1 MKTTL
6 KNMVAVT
13 LGDAMRDYLNNIS
26 QISNMVDCVMQ
37 SRYESNVYKNIASF
51 ESADIVQSEDV
62 PLGDEKR
69 KMAYLLAEAIGKST
83 SLVGD
88 NLKFAATLV
97 TGWGKFAPSENQ
109 PQELKN
115 ALSTLNNAVKTSPIP
130 PYSRMSDDQRVRV
143 QNVFKDV
150 LALEQTSSI
159 DYITDAIDRYNAGAN
174 YGVLA
179 NRLNVVVEHKHSIK
193 LYDEERFEA
202 LTEDKILLHLI
213 TRFSAFKKVSEQINA
228 NNKLSVD
235 AFTKI
240 MQDSQVT
247 KNMAIH
253 NHIKNLCVNLDFTK
267 PVEDYTNG
275 ESATASYSD
284 VKAYSDKNFIT
295 TLDTNTQNR
304 LNALAEVV
312 AKMTEFKLYD
322 VNVGESTMDAEGVY
336 DIMHL
341 YFEFVEEFA
350 QTLMVFMYVTQIALR
365 NAVLIDEVI
374 SVSKSLVS
382 KIDTL
387 FEKVNETIPED
398 GEVSQESINA
408 AINFVKSK
416 LPISLNQTQVVKQ
429 HSVYGEL
436 KDHFAETMRN
446 IERIRLRGI
455 TTFDEVQMD
464 KFKNEHKSLLKQMF
478 DVDVREL
485 SSEELFNFVTTKCLS
500 DANGL
505 LTNNAF
511 NIRLLTDKT
520 STTTYVNDL
529 ISNAQQ
535 LDKLFALPFAT
546 TGSKTYAIS
555 TQDLEYHLSNLEE
568 DLKSGDAL
576 SIEKS
581 VKAFDYFLTEGSY
594 YTAVDKLTGAGQ
606 NNEFTTVPTIS
617 YKDARGNEYTL
628 GYRRLDRASQDN
640 LFAVFAPTKNALSI
654 HGLNN
659 NEHADSL
666 SNNIVRLHSLNETI
680 NASKS
685 QTVKQLNSIVKR
697 LQKVKPIGVDKTLL
711 TALVEDAESAIN
723 DMLLRERFIK
733 LAYETSV
740 SLNRSSCEFYNK
752 SLLLFTDFLNAV
764 R

>member
-37 SRYESNVYKNIASF
+37 SRYEPNVYKNIASF

-62 PLGDEKR
+62 PLGDEKQ

-88 NLKFAATLV
+88 NLKFASTLV

-150 LALEQTSSI
+150 LALEQTPSI

-179 NRLNVVVEHKHSIK
+179 NKLNVVVEHKHSIK

-202 LTEDKILLHLI
+202 LTEDKVLLHLI

-284 VKAYSDKNFIT
+284 VKVYSDKNFIT

-336 DIMHL
+336 DVMHL

-350 QTLMVFMYVTQIALR
+350 QTLMIFMYVTQIALR

-374 SVSKSLVS
+374 GVSKSLVS
-382 KIDTL
+382 KLDTL

-429 HSVYGEL
+429 HSIYSEL
-436 KDHFAETMRN
+436 KNRFAETMRN

-511 NIRLLTDKT
+511 NIQLLTDKT

-529 ISNAQQ
+529 ISNTQQ

-594 YTAVDKLTGAGQ
+594 YTAVDKLTGTGQ
-606 NNEFTTVPTIS
+606 NNEFTTVPTIP
-617 YKDARGNEYTL
+617 YKDAQGNEYTL

-640 LFAVFAPTKNALSI
+640 LFAVFASTKNSLSI

-711 TALVEDAESAIN
+711 TALVEDVESAIS

>member
-1 MKTTL
+1 
-6 KNMVAVT
+6 MVAVT

-62 PLGDEKR
+62 PLGDEKQ
-69 KMAYLLAEAIGKST
+69 KMTYLLAEAIGKST

-150 LALEQTSSI
+150 LALEQTPSI

-202 LTEDKILLHLI
+202 LTEDKVLLHLI
-213 TRFSAFKKVSEQINA
+213 TRFSAFKKVSEHINA

-374 SVSKSLVS
+374 GVSKSLVS

-436 KDHFAETMRN
+436 KNRFTETMRN

-464 KFKNEHKSLLKQMF
+464 KIKNEHKSLLKQMF

-529 ISNAQQ
+529 ISNTQQ

-594 YTAVDKLTGAGQ
+594 YTAVDKLTGTGQ
-606 NNEFTTVPTIS
+606 NNEFTTVPTIP
-617 YKDARGNEYTL
+617 YKDVQGNEYTL
-628 GYRRLDRASQDN
+628 GYCRLDRASQDN

-666 SNNIVRLHSLNETI
+666 SNNIVRLYNLNETI

-697 LQKVKPIGVDKTLL
+697 LQKIKPIGVDKTLL
-711 TALVEDAESAIN
+711 TVLVEDVESAIN

-733 LAYETSV
+733 LAYDTSV

>member
-1 MKTTL
+1 
-6 KNMVAVT
+6 MVAVT

-26 QISNMVDCVMQ
+26 QISNTVDCVIQ

-62 PLGDEKR
+62 PLGDEKQ

-88 NLKFAATLV
+88 NLKLAATLV

-109 PQELKN
+109 PQDLKN

-150 LALEQTSSI
+150 LALEQTPSI

-179 NRLNVVVEHKHSIK
+179 NKLNVVVEHKHSIK

-202 LTEDKILLHLI
+202 LTEDKVLLHLI

-240 MQDSQVT
+240 MQDSQAT
-247 KNMAIH
+247 KNMTIH

-284 VKAYSDKNFIT
+284 VKVYSDKNFIT

-374 SVSKSLVS
+374 GVSKSLVS

-416 LPISLNQTQVVKQ
+416 LPISLNQTQVAKQ

-436 KDHFAETMRN
+436 KNRFTETMRD

-606 NNEFTTVPTIS
+606 NNEFTTVPTIP

-666 SNNIVRLHSLNETI
+666 SNNIVRLYNLNETI

-697 LQKVKPIGVDKTLL
+697 LQKIKPIGVDKTLL
-711 TALVEDAESAIN
+711 TTLVEDAESAIN

>member
-1 MKTTL
+1 
-6 KNMVAVT
+6 MVAVT

-62 PLGDEKR
+62 PLGDEKQ

-109 PQELKN
+109 PQDLKN

-150 LALEQTSSI
+150 LALEQTPSI

-202 LTEDKILLHLI
+202 LTEDKVLLHLI
-213 TRFSAFKKVSEQINA
+213 TRFSAFKKVSEHINA

-267 PVEDYTNG
+267 PVEDYTNS

-416 LPISLNQTQVVKQ
+416 LPISLNQTQVDKQ

-436 KDHFAETMRN
+436 KNRFTETMRD

-529 ISNAQQ
+529 IFNTQQ

-594 YTAVDKLTGAGQ
+594 YTAVDKLTGTGQ

-617 YKDARGNEYTL
+617 YKDAQGNEYTL

-666 SNNIVRLHSLNETI
+666 SNNIVRLYNLNETI

-697 LQKVKPIGVDKTLL
+697 LQKIKPIGVDKTLL
-711 TALVEDAESAIN
+711 TALVEDVESAIN

>member
-1 MKTTL
+1 
-6 KNMVAVT
+6 MVAVT

-26 QISNMVDCVMQ
+26 QISNTVNCVMQ

-62 PLGDEKR
+62 PLGDEKQ

-88 NLKFAATLV
+88 NLKLAATLV

-109 PQELKN
+109 PQDLKN

-150 LALEQTSSI
+150 LALEQTPSI

-202 LTEDKILLHLI
+202 LTEDKVLLHLI
-213 TRFSAFKKVSEQINA
+213 TRFSAFKKVSEHINA

-247 KNMAIH
+247 KNMTIH

-267 PVEDYTNG
+267 PVEDYTNS
-275 ESATASYSD
+275 ESATASYRD
-284 VKAYSDKNFIT
+284 VKTYSDKNFIT
-295 TLDTNTQNR
+295 TLDANTQNR

-322 VNVGESTMDAEGVY
+322 VNVGESTMDVEGVY
-336 DIMHL
+336 DVIHL

-350 QTLMVFMYVTQIALR
+350 QTLMIFMYVTQIALR

-429 HSVYGEL
+429 QSVYGEL
-436 KDHFAETMRN
+436 KNRFTETMRD

-464 KFKNEHKSLLKQMF
+464 KFKNEHRSLLKQMF

-511 NIRLLTDKT
+511 NIRLLTEKT

-529 ISNAQQ
+529 IFNTQQ

-606 NNEFTTVPTIS
+606 NNEFTTVPTIP
-617 YKDARGNEYTL
+617 YKGVQGNEYTL

-659 NEHADSL
+659 NEHAVSL
-666 SNNIVRLHSLNETI
+666 STNIDRLYNLNETI
-680 NASKS
+680 NTSKS

-697 LQKVKPIGVDKTLL
+697 LQKIKPIGVDKTLL
-711 TALVEDAESAIN
+711 TALVEDAESAIS

-752 SLLLFTDFLNAV
+752 SLLLFTDFLNAA

>member
-26 QISNMVDCVMQ
+26 QISNTVNCVMQ

-51 ESADIVQSEDV
+51 ESADIVQSKDV
-62 PLGDEKR
+62 PLGDEKQ
-69 KMAYLLAEAIGKST
+69 KMAYLLAEAIAKST

-88 NLKFAATLV
+88 NLKFASTLV
-97 TGWGKFAPSENQ
+97 AGWGKFSPSENQ

-115 ALSTLNNAVKTSPIP
+115 ALSTLNSAAKTAPIP

-150 LALEQTSSI
+150 LELEQVPSI
-159 DYITDAIDRYNAGAN
+159 DYISDAIDRYNAGASYSLLTN
-174 YGVLA
+174 K
-179 NRLNVVVEHKHSIK
+179 LNVVVKHKHSIK
-193 LYDEERFEA
+193 LYDEERFAA
-202 LTEDKILLHLI
+202 LTEDKVLLHLI
-213 TRFSAFKKVSEQINA
+213 TRFSAFKEVSEQLNA

-235 AFTKI
+235 AFNKM

-247 KNMAIH
+247 KNMAVH
-253 NHIKNLCVNLDFTK
+253 NHIKNLCVDLEFTK
-267 PVEDYTNG
+267 PVEDYTDA
-275 ESATASYSD
+275 ESATAGYD
-284 VKAYSDKNFIT
+284 VIKTHNNENFIT
-295 TLDTNTQNR
+295 PLDKNTQSR
-304 LNALAEVV
+304 LTALAAVV

-322 VNVGESTMDAEGVY
+322 VNVGLSSMDAKGVY

-365 NAVLIDEVI
+365 NSVIIDDVI
-374 SVSKSLVS
+374 GVSKSLVS

-398 GEVSQESINA
+398 GEVSQESISA

-416 LPISLNQTQVVKQ
+416 LPISLNKAQADKQ
-429 HSVYGEL
+429 QDIYVEL
-436 KDHFAETMRN
+436 KSRFIDTMRN
-446 IERIRLRGI
+446 VERIRLRGI
-455 TTFDEVQMD
+455 STFDEVRMD
-464 KFKNEHKSLLKQMF
+464 KFKKEHKTLMKQMF
-478 DVDVREL
+478 GVDVREL

-505 LTNNAF
+505 LTNNVF

-520 STTTYVNDL
+520 STANYVNDL
-529 ISNAQQ
+529 ISNTTQ

-568 DLKSGDAL
+568 DLKSGDSL
-576 SIEKS
+576 LIEKS
-581 VKAFDYFLTEGSY
+581 VKAFDYFLNEGSY
-594 YTAVDKLTGAGQ
+594 YTAVDKLTDAGQ
-606 NNEFTTVPTIS
+606 NNEFTTVPTVP
-617 YKDARGNEYTL
+617 YKDAEGKEYTL
-628 GYRRLDRASQDN
+628 GYRRLDRASQEK
-640 LFAVFAPTKNALSI
+640 LFAVFAPIDNPLSI

-659 NEHADSL
+659 NEHAESL
-666 SNNIVRLHSLNETI
+666 SISIAHLHSLNETI
-680 NASKS
+680 GASKNH
-685 QTVKQLNSIVKR
+685 TVKQLNSIVKR
-697 LQKVKPIGVDKTLL
+697 LQKVKPIGVDKVLL
-711 TALVEDAESAIN
+711 TALLEDAESAIN
-723 DMLLRERFIK
+723 DMILRERFIK

-752 SLLLFTDFLNAV
+752 SLLLFTDFLNAA

>member
-1 MKTTL
+1 
-6 KNMVAVT
+6 MVAVT

-62 PLGDEKR
+62 PLGDEKQ

-88 NLKFAATLV
+88 NLKLAATLV

-109 PQELKN
+109 PQDLKN

-150 LALEQTSSI
+150 LALEQTPSI

-179 NRLNVVVEHKHSIK
+179 NKLNVVVEHKHSIK

-202 LTEDKILLHLI
+202 LTEDKVLLHLI
-213 TRFSAFKKVSEQINA
+213 TRFSAFKKVSEHINA

-240 MQDSQVT
+240 MQDSQVN

-429 HSVYGEL
+429 QSVYGEL
-436 KDHFAETMRN
+436 KDRFAETMSN

-594 YTAVDKLTGAGQ
+594 YTAVDKLTGTGQ
-606 NNEFTTVPTIS
+606 NNEFTTVPTIP
-617 YKDARGNEYTL
+617 YKDVQGNEYTL

-666 SNNIVRLHSLNETI
+666 SNNIARLYSLNETI

-685 QTVKQLNSIVKR
+685 QTVKQLNSVVKR
-697 LQKVKPIGVDKTLL
+697 LQKIKPIGVDKTLL
-711 TALVEDAESAIN
+711 TALVEDVESAIS

>member
-1 MKTTL
+1 
-6 KNMVAVT
+6 MVAVT

-26 QISNMVDCVMQ
+26 QISNTVKCVMQ
-37 SRYESNVYKNIASF
+37 SRYESNIYKNIASF

-62 PLGDEKR
+62 PLGDEKQ

-88 NLKFAATLV
+88 NLKLASTLI

-115 ALSTLNNAVKTSPIP
+115 TLSTLNNAVKTSPIP

-150 LALEQTSSI
+150 LALEQTPSI

-174 YGVLA
+174 YGILA

-202 LTEDKILLHLI
+202 LTEDKVLLHLI
-213 TRFSAFKKVSEQINA
+213 TRFSAFKKVSEHINA

-235 AFTKI
+235 AFTKV

-247 KNMAIH
+247 KNMTIH

-267 PVEDYTNG
+267 PVEDYTNS
-275 ESATASYSD
+275 ESATASYKD
-284 VKAYSDKNFIT
+284 VKTYSDKNFIT
-295 TLDTNTQNR
+295 TLDANTQNR

-322 VNVGESTMDAEGVY
+322 VNVGESTMDVEGVY
-336 DIMHL
+336 DVMHL

-429 HSVYGEL
+429 HSIYSEL
-436 KDHFAETMRN
+436 KNRFAETMRE
-446 IERIRLRGI
+446 IERVRLRGI
-455 TTFDEVQMD
+455 TTFDEVRMN

-511 NIRLLTDKT
+511 NIRLLTEKT

-529 ISNAQQ
+529 IFNTQQ

-606 NNEFTTVPTIS
+606 NNEFTTVPTIP
-617 YKDARGNEYTL
+617 YKDAQGNEYTL
-628 GYRRLDRASQDN
+628 GYRRLDRVSQDN
-640 LFAVFAPTKNALSI
+640 LFAVFTPTKNALSI

-666 SNNIVRLHSLNETI
+666 SNNIVRLYSLNETI
-680 NASKS
+680 NVSKS
-685 QTVKQLNSIVKR
+685 QIVKQLNSIVKR
-697 LQKVKPIGVDKTLL
+697 LQKIKPIGVDKTLL

-752 SLLLFTDFLNAV
+752 SLLLFTDFLNAA

>member
-1 MKTTL
+1 
-6 KNMVAVT
+6 MVAVT

-62 PLGDEKR
+62 PLGDEKQ

-88 NLKFAATLV
+88 NLKLAATLV
-97 TGWGKFAPSENQ
+97 TGWGKFAPSESQ
-109 PQELKN
+109 PQDLKN

-150 LALEQTSSI
+150 LALEQTPSI

-179 NRLNVVVEHKHSIK
+179 NKLNVVVEHKHSIK

-202 LTEDKILLHLI
+202 LTEDKVLLHLI
-213 TRFSAFKKVSEQINA
+213 TRFSAFKKVSEHINA

-240 MQDSQVT
+240 MQDSQAT
-247 KNMAIH
+247 KNMTIH

-374 SVSKSLVS
+374 GVSKSLVS

-416 LPISLNQTQVVKQ
+416 LPISLNQTQVAKQ
-429 HSVYGEL
+429 QSVYGEL
-436 KDHFAETMRN
+436 KDRFAETMRD

-500 DANGL
+500 DVNGL

-529 ISNAQQ
+529 FSNTQQ

-606 NNEFTTVPTIS
+606 NNEFTTVPTIP
-617 YKDARGNEYTL
+617 YKDAQGNEYTL

-640 LFAVFAPTKNALSI
+640 LFAVFTPTKNALSI

-666 SNNIVRLHSLNETI
+666 SNNIARLYSLNETI

-685 QTVKQLNSIVKR
+685 QTVKQLNSVVKR
-697 LQKVKPIGVDKTLL
+697 LQKIKPIGVDKTLL
-711 TALVEDAESAIN
+711 TALVEDAESAIS

>member
-1 MKTTL
+1 
-6 KNMVAVT
+6 MVAVT

-26 QISNMVDCVMQ
+26 QISNTVDCVMQ

-62 PLGDEKR
+62 PLGDEKQ

-88 NLKFAATLV
+88 NLKLAATLV
-97 TGWGKFAPSENQ
+97 TGWGKFAPSESQ
-109 PQELKN
+109 PQDLKN

-150 LALEQTSSI
+150 LALEQTPSI

-179 NRLNVVVEHKHSIK
+179 NKLNVVVEHKHSIK

-202 LTEDKILLHLI
+202 LTEDKVLLHLI

-247 KNMAIH
+247 KNMTIH

-267 PVEDYTNG
+267 PVEDYTNS

-336 DIMHL
+336 DVMHL

-350 QTLMVFMYVTQIALR
+350 QTLMIFMYVTQIALR

-374 SVSKSLVS
+374 GVSKSLVS
-382 KIDTL
+382 KLDTL

-429 HSVYGEL
+429 QSVYGEL
-436 KDHFAETMRN
+436 KDRFAETMRD

-529 ISNAQQ
+529 ISNTQQ

-606 NNEFTTVPTIS
+606 NNEFTTVPTIP
-617 YKDARGNEYTL
+617 YKDAQGNEYTL

-666 SNNIVRLHSLNETI
+666 SNNIVRLYSLNETI

-697 LQKVKPIGVDKTLL
+697 LQKIKPIGVDKTLL
-711 TALVEDAESAIN
+711 TALVEDAESAIS

>member
-26 QISNMVDCVMQ
+26 QISNMVDCVKQ
-37 SRYESNVYKNIASF
+37 SRYEPNVYKNIASF

-62 PLGDEKR
+62 PLGNEKQ

-88 NLKFAATLV
+88 NLKLAATLV

-109 PQELKN
+109 PQDLKN

-150 LALEQTSSI
+150 LALEQTPSI

-179 NRLNVVVEHKHSIK
+179 NKLNVVVEHKHSIK

-202 LTEDKILLHLI
+202 LTEDKVLLHLI

-247 KNMAIH
+247 KNMTIH

-284 VKAYSDKNFIT
+284 VKVYSDKNFIT

-429 HSVYGEL
+429 QSIYSEL
-436 KDHFAETMRN
+436 KNRFAETMRN

-529 ISNAQQ
+529 IFNTPQ

-594 YTAVDKLTGAGQ
+594 YTAVDKLTGTGQ
-606 NNEFTTVPTIS
+606 NNEFTTVPTIP
-617 YKDARGNEYTL
+617 YKDAQGNEYTL

-666 SNNIVRLHSLNETI
+666 SNNIVRLYSLNETI

-697 LQKVKPIGVDKTLL
+697 LQKIKPIGVDKTLL
-711 TALVEDAESAIN
+711 TALVEDVESAIS